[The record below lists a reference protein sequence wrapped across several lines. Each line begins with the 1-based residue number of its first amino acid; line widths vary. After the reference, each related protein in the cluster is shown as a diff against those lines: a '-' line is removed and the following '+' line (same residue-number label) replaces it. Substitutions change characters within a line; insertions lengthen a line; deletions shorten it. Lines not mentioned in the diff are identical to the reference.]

1 MCDCPLLGLARER
14 YPLQLPHPGQAISGA
29 QQGANKSPLTTG
41 HNPISIVVLVPT
53 TKPRHWGMNS
63 GFPHPG
69 CHCTPCAPAGYKPK
83 VHFVG
88 VPRGGPR
95 VYINS
100 PQLKTALSVPW
111 YHKPGFDRPKNFG
124 KWLSGEIFGWVLQNR
139 TKLECSSTQ
148 KGQAIESIMTA
159 FNYYCLL

>member
-1 MCDCPLLGLARER
+1 
-14 YPLQLPHPGQAISGA
+14 
-29 QQGANKSPLTTG
+29 
-41 HNPISIVVLVPT
+41 
-53 TKPRHWGMNS
+53 MNS

-69 CHCTPCAPAGYKPK
+69 CHCTPCAPAGYKSK
-83 VHFVG
+83 VQFVG
-88 VPRGGPR
+88 VASSGPR

-124 KWLSGEIFGWVLQNR
+124 KWLSGETFGWVLQNR

-159 FNYYCLL
+159 FNYYCLR